1 MIENIRLQDIKNMS
15 IEQLCSLADEIRQRL
30 IEVTAKNGGHL
41 APNLGIVEITLA
53 LHYVYDFPKDKLV
66 WDVGHQA
73 YVHKILTGR
82 NDRFDTLR
90 QWQGISGFPKRCE
103 SVYDDFGVG
112 HASTSISA
120 AVGFAASRD
129 LMHAKNDVIAVI
141 GDGAM
146 TGGMAFEAMNY
157 ASHLQTKM
165 TVILNDNEMSIDP
178 NVGGMSQY
186 LTRLRT
192 DPGYNRMKDDMEL
205 LLKRIPSIGPKMAE
219 LADRVKDS
227 VKYMLVSG
235 SFFEELGF
243 RYYGPING
251 HDIEELIR
259 VFENSKQFDAPVL
272 IHCLTEKGK
281 GYLPAMNNPGK
292 FHGVGAFNIETGE
305 VLDKS
310 SQPTYTK
317 VFAKTLV
324 DLAQTDGR
332 LVGIT
337 AAMASGTGMSEFA
350 KAFPDRMFD
359 VGIAEEH
366 ATTMASAMALS
377 GLKPIVAIYS
387 SFMQRGYDQL
397 IHDCALQ
404 KAPVIFALD
413 RAGLVGADGPTHHG
427 VFDLSYLRTIPGMTV
442 MAPKD
447 EPELQNMLYS
457 AVVYDCLSAI
467 RYPRGRGPGNDLVN
481 EYTLLPYGK
490 AETICEGSDVTLIAI
505 GSMVAPAIQTAEIL
519 AAKGLSVGIIN
530 ARFVKPLDK
539 ACVINAAKSSNCIVT
554 MEENVLMGGFG
565 SAVLEALNDENIA
578 CPVVRIGIPDE
589 FVEHGD
595 TNILKD
601 KIGLVPEKMAARI
614 LNSVNKG

>member
-1 MIENIRLQDIKNMS
+1 MIENIRSQDIKNMS
-15 IEQLCSLADEIRQRL
+15 IEQLRSLADEIRQRL

-165 TVILNDNEMSIDP
+165 TVVLNDNEMSIDP

-243 RYYGPING
+243 RYYGPVNG

-490 AETICEGSDVTLIAI
+490 AETICEGSDVTIVAI

-595 TNILKD
+595 TNILED